1 MNETQKKK
9 VGGTPT
15 LKNLSSKELLE
26 VILGELE
33 NVRSQISAMR
43 LLVQQRRWA
52 ALAQA
57 NKDLSVLLQ
66 GANVTLREI
75 DRRADKMI
83 PRRW

>member
-1 MNETQKKK
+1 MVKKAK

-15 LKNLSSKELLE
+15 LNNLSADDLR
-26 VILGELE
+26 IRTLGELE

-66 GANVTLREI
+66 GANVTLGEI
-75 DRRADKMI
+75 VRRADKMI